1 MKDKR
6 LGDFIALCYKISEYI
21 DDCGENGDHFTLDA
35 FGLGYKAASDR
46 IRNGIIAVIELSREC
61 RYEREHAKLAKIGKE
76 EMRDFMVEIFED
88 EEIYTVNDEIKESIK
103 KAARDIKE
111 KWQKEHCID

>member
-6 LGDFIALCYKISEYI
+6 LGEFIALCYKISEYI
-21 DDCGENGDHFTLDA
+21 DDCGENDNHFTLDA

-61 RYEREHAKLAKIGKE
+61 RYERERAKLAKMGEKE
-76 EMRDFMVEIFED
+76 IRDFMVEIFGD
-88 EEIYTVNDEIKESIK
+88 EEIHTVNDEIKESIK
-103 KAARDIKE
+103 KAARDIEE
-111 KWQKEHCID
+111 KWEKEHYID